1 MRRGIQMI
9 FAGLL
14 GFFAISFAGYGQS
27 EPMFSQYMLNGLVI
41 NPAYAGIHGSP
52 EFTLLYRN
60 QWTGI
65 NGAPE
70 TFTLSFNTLLGNKK
84 SGVGINIV
92 QDKIGI
98 TSQTIVNGAYAYKI
112 PFHNGSLSLGLTGQV
127 NFINFDYQDLNLQ
140 VDSDPFLINQENQ
153 TDISFGA
160 GIVYHDEKLYLGFS
174 MPHLTRSGIFSKH
187 WFIEGAYLLSLS
199 STVKLKPSVLV
210 KYVNGAPL
218 EIDINGTAY
227 WNDKLW
233 IGASFRSFAGIYAL
247 TGINVSDNLG
257 IGYAFDLNTTTL
269 GPYAAGT
276 HEVLLRYR
284 FGFKNSKIITPR
296 YF

>member
-1 MRRGIQMI
+1 MI
-9 FAGLL
+9 IGLL
-14 GFFAISFAGYGQS
+14 GMVLFSTKVNGQS

-41 NPAYAGIHGSP
+41 NPAYAGIHGSA
-52 EFTLLYRN
+52 EASLLYRN

-70 TFTLSFNTLLGNKK
+70 TFTFSFNTMINEKR
-84 SGVGINIV
+84 SGIGVNII
-92 QDKIGI
+92 QDNIGI

-112 PFHNGSLSLGLTGQV
+112 PFHSGSLSFGLVGQV
-127 NFINFDYQDLNLQ
+127 NFINFDYLDLNLQ
-140 VDSDPFLINQENQ
+140 VDGDPFLMNQERQ

-160 GIVYHDEKLYLGFS
+160 GIVYHNEKLYVGIS

-187 WFIEGAYLLSLS
+187 WFIDAAYLLSLS
-199 STVKLKPSVLV
+199 NTIKLKPSVLV

-218 EIDINGTAY
+218 EIDLNGTAY
-227 WNDKLW
+227 WNDRIWL
-233 IGASFRSFAGIYAL
+233 GASFRSFAGVYAL
-247 TGINVSDNLG
+247 TGINVTDNLA
-257 IGYAFDLNTTTL
+257 IGYAFDLNLTDL
-269 GPYAAGT
+269 GPYATGT
-276 HEVLLRYR
+276 HEVLLKYR